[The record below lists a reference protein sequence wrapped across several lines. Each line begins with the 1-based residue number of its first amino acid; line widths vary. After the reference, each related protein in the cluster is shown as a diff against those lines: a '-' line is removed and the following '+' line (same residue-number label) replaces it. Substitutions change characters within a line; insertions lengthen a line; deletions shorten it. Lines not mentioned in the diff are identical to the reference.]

1 MNIHS
6 DLMALSFFS
15 HSQYPG
21 YLANPPKPLSTEDR
35 ARYESQYRIVTQVID
50 LFDDRKFDNGT
61 EAEKTALKARV
72 QTLMN
77 EMQDN
82 GAPPAEIVGDL

>member
-1 MNIHS
+1 
-6 DLMALSFFS
+6 MA
-15 HSQYPG
+15 
-21 YLANPPKPLSTEDR
+21 T
-35 ARYESQYRIVTQVID
+35 
-50 LFDDRKFDNGT
+50 FDDKKFDNGT
-61 EAEKTALKARV
+61 DAERSALKAKV